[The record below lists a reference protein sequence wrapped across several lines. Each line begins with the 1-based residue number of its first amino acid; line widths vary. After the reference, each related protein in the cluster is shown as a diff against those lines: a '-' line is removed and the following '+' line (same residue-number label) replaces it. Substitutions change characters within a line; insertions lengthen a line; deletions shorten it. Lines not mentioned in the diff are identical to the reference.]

1 MASAEMAM
9 LSLSLSTQLDRC
21 AFIKAKIRCDTK
33 LPHFLKCILCQPSS
47 VGHGASLLGKSFAR
61 DSKPWTSSCM
71 QIPAVIVL
79 LGREGAS
86 SINSGMSPI
95 IALSSFPI
103 SGNLP

>member
-1 MASAEMAM
+1 MASAEMAIP
-9 LSLSLSTQLDRC
+9 SLSLATQPDRC
-21 AFIKAKIRCDTK
+21 AYSKAKIGCDTK
-33 LPHFLKCILCQPSS
+33 LPHLLKCILCQPSS
-47 VGHGASLLGKSFAR
+47 VGNEANLLGESFAR
-61 DSKPWTSSCM
+61 DSKPWSSSCM

-95 IALSSFPI
+95 IALSSFPF